1 MRISDWSSDVCSS
14 DLLTRFLTGTMSLL
28 LWGGWILLVAVGL
41 VAWAQAVAARQRLV
55 WTLRS
60 GAVLAGLWSLFMLV
74 GAASGGDSILQPLTH
89 LRGAPTAAAATAEVT
104 YVQAKSVADVNA
116 RLAEAAARGDRKSV
130 V

>member
-89 LRGAPTAAAATAEVT
+89 LRGAPTA
-104 YVQAKSVADVNA
+104 
-116 RLAEAAARGDRKSV
+116 DRKSTRLNSSH
-130 V
+130 